1 MQPECIQAYV
11 LSSDY
16 FIPSSILG
24 SEKKGENW
32 RAIVPPLGEAE

>member
-1 MQPECIQAYV
+1 MQPESIQAYV

-16 FIPSSILG
+16 FILSSILS
-24 SEKKGENW
+24 SEKRENW